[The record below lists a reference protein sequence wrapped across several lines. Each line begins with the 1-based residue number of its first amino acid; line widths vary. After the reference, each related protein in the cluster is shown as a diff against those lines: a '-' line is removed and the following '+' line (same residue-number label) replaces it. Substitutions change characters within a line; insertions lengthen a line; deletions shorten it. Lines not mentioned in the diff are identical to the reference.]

1 MDLRGI
7 LISSLR
13 MLRERPVL
21 FLPKIVDAII
31 WSAFWLTAAQGITDP
46 TSLTPQRLQFMGL
59 FLLAMIPI
67 QVWIYNSYFIIVR
80 QYHSGEIDMIAAFR
94 EGMEKLPEGLGAF
107 LIPLVIGT
115 VLAVPGTVIL
125 TSGIIAGD
133 LLIQALGAVLA
144 GIAVLGTG
152 IAFYLSPVSVVLGE
166 GSFRSEFTRGFH
178 SSQAHRREVT
188 LIAIVSTLLLAA
200 TTVLEGRL
208 EQIGTIGFVLGRIGG
223 SVINLYLLLVNPTL
237 LLAAED

>member
-7 LISSLR
+7 LISSIR
-13 MLRERPVL
+13 MLQERPVL

-31 WSAFWLTAAQGITDP
+31 WSFFWLTAADGITNP
-46 TSLTPQRLQFMGL
+46 ASLTPQRLQFML
-59 FLLAMIPI
+59 VFLIAMIPI

-80 QYHSGEIDMIAAFR
+80 QHHEGDIDMVEAFR
-94 EGMEKLPEGLGAF
+94 EGIGKLPEGIGAF
-107 LIPLVIGT
+107 LIPFVIGS
-115 VLAVPGTVIL
+115 VLAVPGTIL
-125 TSGIIAGD
+125 FTLGIMTGD
-133 LLIQALGAVLA
+133 IVFQAVGAVLA

-166 GSFRSEFTRGFH
+166 GSFRSEFSRGFR
-178 SSQAHRREVT
+178 SSQKHRREVT
-188 LIAIVSTLLLAA
+188 IIAVLSVLLLAV

-208 EQIGTIGFVLGRIGG
+208 EQIGTIGFILGRIGG

-237 LLAAED
+237 LLASEE